1 MTRKI
6 LLVDDEASVLDVTE
20 AILSRGEAADVR
32 RAKDGDEA
40 LEIANEWKPDLVIV
54 DVLMPTVNG
63 YEVCLALKENPL
75 TRDAKVVIVTG
86 LDQEFDRDKA
96 LNDVGADG
104 YLSKPFTASA
114 LMNEVR
120 AQLGPKE
127 APAV

>member
-6 LLVDDEASVLDVTE
+6 LLVDDEDSVLDVIE
-20 AILSRGEAADVR
+20 AILSRGEASEVR
-32 RAKDGDEA
+32 RARDGDEA

-75 TRDAKVVIVTG
+75 TRDAKVVMVTG

-96 LNDVGADG
+96 LNEVGADG
-104 YLSKPFTASA
+104 YLSKPFTATA
-114 LMNEVR
+114 LMSEVL
-120 AQLGPKE
+120 AQLGPQE
-127 APAV
+127 VSAV